1 MIDTSDLKVTIADV
15 TAILDNRGIK
25 FHLTGGLASSFY
37 GEPRF
42 TQDIDARFQVF
53 EHPSI

>member
-1 MIDTSDLKVTIADV
+1 MIETKDLKLTLSDVATI
-15 TAILDNRGIK
+15 LSNRHFK

-42 TQDIDARFQVF
+42 TQDIDIVIRV
-53 EHPSI
+53 